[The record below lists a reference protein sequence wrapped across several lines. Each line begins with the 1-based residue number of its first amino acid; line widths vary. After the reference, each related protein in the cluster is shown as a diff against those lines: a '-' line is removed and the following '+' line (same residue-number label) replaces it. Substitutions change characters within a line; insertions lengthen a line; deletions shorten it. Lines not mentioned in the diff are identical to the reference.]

1 MGSGQG
7 CNIRS
12 GTVQEV
18 VSVLKAGSVIVF
30 DDCDTVLFDDLSLNI
45 LKAALDT
52 GKKRIIQWNTESRV
66 LDREGIPDK
75 FEFEGAVIFITNV
88 KFDAVK
94 SKKLRDH
101 LDALM
106 VRCHYIDLTIESVL
120 LTRCLE
126 SSR

>member
-1 MGSGQG
+1 LYQYSA
-7 CNIRS
+7 
-12 GTVQEV
+12 
-18 VSVLKAGSVIVF
+18 KGSVIVF

-45 LKAALDT
+45 LKAALDS

-88 KFDAVK
+88 KFDSVK

-101 LDALM
+101 LEFLTELLQYLM
-106 VRCHYIDLTIESVL
+106 V
-120 LTRCLE
+120 
-126 SSR
+126 